1 MVTISINDNIKLI
14 NKNNNFEQI
23 SFDIILLSVCII
35 FCFFEEYACSSSESF
50 NIFITSIKFEC
61 CLLCSLLSV
70 FSVFS
75 KTIGDDGEYNE

>member
-14 NKNNNFEQI
+14 NKNNFEQT

-35 FCFFEEYACSSSESF
+35 FCFFEEHACSSESF
-50 NIFITSIKFEC
+50 NIFTTSIEC

-75 KTIGDDGEYNE
+75 KTIGDDGREFNE

>member
-14 NKNNNFEQI
+14 NKNNNFEQT
-23 SFDIILLSVCII
+23 SFDIILLSMCII
-35 FCFFEEYACSSSESF
+35 FCFFEEHACSSESF
-50 NIFITSIKFEC
+50 NIFTTSIKFEC

-75 KTIGDDGEYNE
+75 KTIGDDGEHNE

>member
-14 NKNNNFEQI
+14 NKNNFEQT

-35 FCFFEEYACSSSESF
+35 FCFFEEHACSSESF
-50 NIFITSIKFEC
+50 NIFTTSIKFEG

-70 FSVFS
+70 FS
-75 KTIGDDGEYNE
+75 KTIGDDGRELNE